1 MKQTE
6 SQETQAPKK
15 RKPRIELVFDQDN
28 AWKNYIEK
36 DIFDCIAATHP
47 ILYAMIDK
55 LVPPEFLEQEMSNV
69 MRGKYKIQGKEKK
82 TDKLVKLRL
91 LTGEDCII
99 YVHFEFQDELRDN
112 FPERIY
118 TYRSLIALRYQTQ
131 KITTIVIF
139 TGNSPSDKYKIF
151 NDECFGS
158 EIMYKYISY
167 VIADQKIEDLEK
179 SNNPFDLAVLAAK
192 YTLDT
197 EGDAKKRVLF
207 KKKLT
212 ELALQKGFSFE
223 KTEQLLSFVLDYMLL
238 SEEMENEFVASSD
251 IYSSLNSEK
260 MVATRGEKMLASTPL
275 GKFLKK
281 AKANEAKILER
292 IAKAEEKFAMIE
304 AEKTKAEAEKT
315 KAEAEKT
322 KAEAEKEAMR
332 QKMVLA
338 FWDLSVS
345 VEKIAEMVE
354 REVEYVEDII
364 KQSTDK
370 AAEQNTTN

>member
-1 MKQTE
+1 MKKTKNTSE
-6 SQETQAPKK
+6 NTAKK
-15 RKPRIELVFDQDN
+15 QRKPRTELVFDQDN

-36 DIFDCIAATHP
+36 DIFECIAATHP

-55 LVPPEFLEQEMSNV
+55 SVPPEFLEQEMSNI

-99 YVHFEFQDELRDN
+99 YVHFEFQDGLHDN

-139 TGNSPSDKYKIF
+139 TGKSPSDKHKIF
-151 NDECFGS
+151 KDDCFGS
-158 EIMYKYISY
+158 EVMYKYISY

-179 SNNPFDLAVLAAK
+179 SDNPFDLAVLAAK

-197 EGDAKKRVLF
+197 EGDARKRIAF
-207 KKKLT
+207 KLKLT
-212 ELALQKGFSFE
+212 ELALQKGFPFE

-238 SEEMENEFVASSD
+238 SEEMENEFIASSD
-251 IYSSLNSEK
+251 IYSSLNSQK

-292 IAKAEEKFAMIE
+292 IAKAEEKFAIIE
-304 AEKTKAEAEKT
+304 AEKAKV
-315 KAEAEKT
+315 
-322 KAEAEKEAMR
+322 EAEKEVMR

-338 FWDLSVS
+338 FFSLNVS
-345 VEKIAEMVE
+345 LEKIAEMVE
-354 REVEYVEDII
+354 RDVDYVKEII
-364 KQSTDK
+364 KKD
-370 AAEQNTTN
+370 AEKNAIVSE